1 MLVYKFGGAT
11 TRSVRGLENLVAIC
25 SRTFGEELAAASR
38 RRRTSKQLPGLAVVV
53 SAIGHTTRRLRSI
66 AEDAEDGR
74 ALFAGGT
81 LERLLERHAQL
92 ARSLE
97 LSPRIYDRTIS
108 QFEKITKDVASRVEG
123 VMITRELSP
132 RTLDSFLARGEQ
144 FSSTLIA
151 ALLEDRGLPVV
162 LVDARK
168 FIITNSDFGNAIPDT
183 AEIRKKVSEQLLP
196 HLEEGKLILTQGF
209 IGGTL
214 TGETTTMGSE
224 SSDLTATL
232 LGQALDASEIVIW
245 KTVPGIYTADPELV
259 KTAKP
264 IRHLS
269 FEEADEMGRR
279 GVRALFPKVA
289 QPLIQQGSTA
299 TIRVTAPA
307 LKTLRGTTV
316 SATTGIIRS
325 PKPIAL
331 ALEQNITTL
340 YIRPPKE
347 GSYRNG
353 VKSTSSLL
361 MAADT
366 IPSFAFKRAYYY
378 WASDTEITLC
388 FRRDEKRTLIR
399 ALKEKGYE
407 VAEEK
412 PLAALSLLVRTRDA
426 AQDLSNIRERIL
438 RALRRFPVRAVF
450 PVESSFVILLDEHRS
465 EDALRKLHREFF
477 E

>member
-25 SRTFGEELAAASR
+25 SQTYYAEQKR
-38 RRRTSKQLPGLAVVV
+38 RRSSTNKPGLVIAV

-66 AEDAEDGR
+66 AEDAEAGR

-81 LERLLERHAQL
+81 LERILERHIKL
-92 ARSLE
+92 AESLD
-97 LSPRIYDRTIS
+97 LSSAIFERTVAS
-108 QFEKITKDVASRVEG
+108 FQKATKDVAARVEG
-123 VMITRELSP
+123 VTITRELSP
-132 RTLDSFLARGEQ
+132 RTLDSFLAVGERY
-144 FSSTLIA
+144 SSTLIA
-151 ALLEDRGLPVV
+151 ALFEDRGLPVV
-162 LVDARK
+162 LADARK
-168 FIITNSDFGNAIPDT
+168 CIITNSDFGNAIPDSI
-183 AEIRKKVSEQLLP
+183 EIKKKVSEQLLP
-196 HLEEGKLILTQGF
+196 LLAEGKIILTQGF

-232 LGQALDASEIVIW
+232 LGQALGASEIVIW

-259 KTAKP
+259 PTAKP

-289 QPLIQQGSTA
+289 QPLLQHGSDA
-299 TIRVTAPA
+299 TIRVTAPIP
-307 LKTLRGTTV
+307 KPLRGTTV
-316 SATTGIIRS
+316 SATTGVIRA

-340 YIRPPKE
+340 YIRRPKE
-347 GSYRNG
+347 ELYGQS
-353 VKSTSSLL
+353 VKNTNSLL
-361 MAADT
+361 FAADT

-378 WASDTEITLC
+378 WASDTEITIC
-388 FRRDEKRTLIR
+388 FRRDEKRVLIR
-399 ALKEKGYE
+399 ALKDAGYD

-426 AQDLSNIRERIL
+426 AQDLSGIRERLL
-438 RALRRFPVRAVF
+438 RALRSYPVRAVF
-450 PVESSFVILLDEHRS
+450 PVESSFVILVDEHRS
-465 EDALRKLHREFF
+465 EDALRKLHKEFF